1 MNRWTKLFC
10 KVVSYL
16 DYIPRYGRLYR
27 WDTETDKIDKKPH
40 WRFMWHGH
48 WGLDI
53 LDDMGLLWKYI
64 DELNPEFENEG

>member
-1 MNRWTKLFC
+1 
-10 KVVSYL
+10 
-16 DYIPRYGRLYR
+16 
-27 WDTETDKIDKKPH
+27 
-40 WRFMWHGH
+40 MWHGH